1 MCLIAAGCPVK
12 LVMWIRECITNPRFS
27 ISLNGSMVGYFKG
40 GKGLRQ
46 GDPISPY
53 LFVIAMEA
61 FTRIMQKKVQEPTQ
75 FKFHPYCKAL
85 KITHLSL
92 ADDLLIFTAAN
103 LPIINLVKEGLKEF
117 KVASGLDIN
126 PSKSEVFFSAMPQ
139 DVKWKTLDVLQFKE
153 GTLPV
158 RYLRLPLI
166 SCKLRLKDCQP
177 LIDKIQG
184 RIKSW
189 SSRKLSFASRLQL
202 LQSVLYSIQRFWS
215 SNFILPNKV
224 IKTLE

>member
-40 GKGLRQ
+40 GKGLGQ

-61 FTRIMQKKVQEPTQ
+61 FTRIMQRKIQEPTQ
-75 FKFHPYCKAL
+75 FKFHPYSKAL
-85 KITHLSL
+85 KITHLSF

-103 LPIINLVKEGLKEF
+103 LPTINLVKEGLEEF

-126 PSKSEVFFSAMPQ
+126 PSKSEVFFSTVPQ
-139 DVKWKTLDVLQFKE
+139 DVKWKILDVLQFKE

-158 RYLRLPLI
+158 
-166 SCKLRLKDCQP
+166 
-177 LIDKIQG
+177 
-184 RIKSW
+184 
-189 SSRKLSFASRLQL
+189 
-202 LQSVLYSIQRFWS
+202 
-215 SNFILPNKV
+215 
-224 IKTLE
+224 